1 MASAGR
7 GGLPR
12 ASLLSEATDIVET
25 FGSRVG
31 QQGSCAQRYF
41 HFFLATRFL
50 SAGHRP
56 RDPAVS
62 AGPINF
68 LPSFVSPPHG
78 VKSESVSEGWL
89 WCVIGDEAQ
98 GSAGDVSGS
107 RRWISINN
115 SDGSQINTHPQH
127 NISDS

>member
-12 ASLLSEATDIVET
+12 ASLLSAATDIVET

-78 VKSESVSEGWL
+78 VKSESVSE
-89 WCVIGDEAQ
+89 AQ

-115 SDGSQINTHPQH
+115 SDDVQES
-127 NISDS
+127 S